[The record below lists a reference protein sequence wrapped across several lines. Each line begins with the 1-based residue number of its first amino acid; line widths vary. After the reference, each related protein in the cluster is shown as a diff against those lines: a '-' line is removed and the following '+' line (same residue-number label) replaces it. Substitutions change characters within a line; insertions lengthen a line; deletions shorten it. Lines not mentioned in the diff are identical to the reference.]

1 MDSFQSEF
9 LSVLKQMTVEFLN
22 NSDRN
27 SGQESRWLTYD
38 VYFSH
43 SSVDT
48 VNVPLNQFSCY
59 DRYFAY
65 NVSKGI
71 DTSRVPFLRRSC
83 N

>member
-1 MDSFQSEF
+1 
-9 LSVLKQMTVEFLN
+9 MTAEFLN
-22 NSDRN
+22 NSYQN
-27 SGQESRWLTYD
+27 SGQESRRLSQD